1 MSPSLVLTSGLCHA
15 GLLIVPT
22 CQHSKMDLVRTGE
35 AVEEEK
41 DALLEKELPGH
52 AVLMMQS
59 RCPDSSLNV

>member
-1 MSPSLVLTSGLCHA
+1 
-15 GLLIVPT
+15 
-22 CQHSKMDLVRTGE
+22 MDLVRTGE